1 MPETLTIA
9 QQKVLE
15 FLKERITQGVP
26 PSVREICEA
35 TGIRSTSSV
44 HNHLCALEKG
54 GYITRASGR
63 NRHIKLA
70 DDSPVVQVPLLGH
83 VAAGAPLYAY
93 EDVVAHIPFP
103 GDRYDPSQLFALRVH
118 GESMIN
124 AGILDGDIIIAE
136 KTPVAAYDGEIVI
149 AMIEDEATVK
159 RIYREGDA
167 IRLQPENDL
176 YEPIITRNCR
186 VVGRVVSCIRYYG

>member
-1 MPETLTIA
+1 MSDTLTLS
-9 QQKVLE
+9 QQKILD
-15 FLKERITQGVP
+15 FLKERIQQGVP

-44 HNHLCALEKG
+44 HSHLCALEKG
-54 GYITRASGR
+54 GYITRASGL
-63 NRHIKLA
+63 NRHIRLA
-70 DDSPVVQVPLLGH
+70 DESPVAQVPLLGH
-83 VAAGAPLYAY
+83 VAAGDPIYAY

-103 GDRYDPSQLFALRVH
+103 GDRYDASQLFALRVR

-136 KTPVAAYDGEIVI
+136 KTPAAAYDGEIVI
-149 AMIEDEATVK
+149 AMIGDECTVK

-176 YEPIITRNCR
+176 YEPIITRDVS

>member
-1 MPETLTIA
+1 MAEGLTRS
-9 QQKVLE
+9 QQLILD
-15 FLKERITQGVP
+15 FLKECITKGVP

-44 HNHLCALEKG
+44 HSHLCALEKG
-54 GYITRASGR
+54 GYITRTSGL
-63 NRHIKLA
+63 NRHIRLS
-70 DDSPVVQVPLLGH
+70 DESPVAQVPLLGH
-83 VAAGAPLYAY
+83 VAAGSPMHAY

-103 GDRYDPSQLFALRVH
+103 GDRYDPTQLFALRVH

-149 AMIEDEATVK
+149 AMIGDECTVK

-176 YEPIITRNCR
+176 YEPIITREVS

>member
-1 MPETLTIA
+1 MAEGLTRS
-9 QQKVLE
+9 QQLILD
-15 FLKERITQGVP
+15 FLKERIQQGVP

-44 HNHLCALEKG
+44 HSHLCALEKG
-54 GYITRASGR
+54 GYITRASGL
-63 NRHIKLA
+63 NRHIRLS
-70 DDSPVVQVPLLGH
+70 DESPVAQVPLLGH
-83 VAAGAPLYAY
+83 VAAGSPLYAY

-103 GDRYDPSQLFALRVH
+103 GDRYDASQLFALRVH

-136 KTPVAAYDGEIVI
+136 KTPAAAYDGEIVI
-149 AMIEDEATVK
+149 AMIGDECTVK

-176 YEPIITRNCR
+176 YEPIITRDVS
-186 VVGRVVSCIRYYG
+186 VVGRVISCIRYYG

>member
-1 MPETLTIA
+1 MSDALTPA
-9 QQKVLE
+9 QQMILD
-15 FLKERITQGVP
+15 FLKDRIQKGVP

-54 GYITRASGR
+54 GYITRTSGR
-63 NRHIKLA
+63 NRHIQLA
-70 DDSPVVQVPLLGH
+70 DESPVTQVPLIGH
-83 VAAGAPLYAY
+83 VAAGSPLYAF

-103 GDRYDPSQLFALRVH
+103 GNNYDASQLFALRVR

-136 KTPVAAYDGEIVI
+136 KTPTAAYDGEIVI

-176 YEPIITRNCR
+176 YEPIITRN
-186 VVGRVVSCIRYYG
+186 VSVIGRVISCIRYYG

>member
-1 MPETLTIA
+1 MAEGLTRS
-9 QQKVLE
+9 QQLILD
-15 FLKERITQGVP
+15 FLKERIQKGVP

-54 GYITRASGR
+54 GYITRASGL
-63 NRHIKLA
+63 NRHIRLS
-70 DDSPVVQVPLLGH
+70 DESPVAQVPLLGH
-83 VAAGAPLYAY
+83 VAAGSPMFAY

-103 GDRYDPSQLFALRVH
+103 GDRYDASQLFALRVH

-136 KTPVAAYDGEIVI
+136 KTPAAAYDGEIVI
-149 AMIEDEATVK
+149 AMIGDECTVK

-176 YEPIITRNCR
+176 YEPIITREAT

>member
-1 MPETLTIA
+1 MSEALTPS
-9 QQKVLE
+9 QQKVLD
-15 FLKERITQGVP
+15 FLKERIKQGVP

-44 HNHLCALEKG
+44 HTHLCALEKG
-54 GYITRASGR
+54 GYITRASGL

-70 DDSPVVQVPLLGH
+70 DEAPVTQVPLIGH
-83 VAAGAPLYAY
+83 VAAGSPLYAF

-103 GDRYDPSQLFALRVH
+103 GDNYDASQLFALRVR

-136 KTPVAAYDGEIVI
+136 KTPTAAYDGEIVI

-176 YEPIITRNCR
+176 YEPIISRN
-186 VVGRVVSCIRYYG
+186 VNVIGRVISCIRYYG

>member
-1 MPETLTIA
+1 MSEELTLA
-9 QQKVLE
+9 QQKVLD
-15 FLKERITQGVP
+15 FLKERIKQGVP

-44 HNHLCALEKG
+44 HNHLCALEKA
-54 GYITRASGR
+54 GYITRASGL
-63 NRHIKLA
+63 NRHIKLP
-70 DDSPVVQVPLLGH
+70 DEPSVTQVPLIGH
-83 VAAGAPLYAY
+83 VAAGSPLYAF
-93 EDVVAHIPFP
+93 EDVVDHIPFP
-103 GDRYDPSQLFALRVH
+103 GDRYDASQLFALRVR

-136 KTPVAAYDGEIVI
+136 KTPTAAYDGEIVI

-176 YEPIITRNCR
+176 YEPIIIRNCS
-186 VVGRVVSCIRYYG
+186 VIGRVISCIRYYG